1 MAETAFDITND
12 ETIPTA
18 DRPYVNRLR
27 RFLHDTD
34 VLNTLEQVQE
44 SQNVDLYF
52 ALQDS
57 LDEINVTPPITTYTS
72 FSSVPWS
79 ILKLGG
85 TLNILVSQ
93 GILSA
98 RNQLTFNDTGGI
110 QVSDYDKYGRYVNW
124 FNVLIN
130 KYLRAVQSWKVTK
143 NVEDAY
149 GEGISSEYYDLGEGI

>member
-1 MAETAFDITND
+1 MGDTVFDVTND

-27 RFLHDTD
+27 RFLQDQA
-34 VLNTLEQVQE
+34 VLNTLDQVQE
-44 SQNVDLYF
+44 STNVDIYF

-57 LDEINVTPPITTYTS
+57 LDEINITPPVTTHSS
-72 FSSVPWS
+72 FSDVPWS

-98 RNQLTFNDTGGI
+98 RNQLTYNDTGGI
-110 QVSDYDKYGRYVNW
+110 QVSDIDKYGRYINW

-130 KYLRAVQSWKVTK
+130 KYLRAITSWKVTK

-149 GEGISSEYYDLGEGI
+149 GEGIPSEYGDIGEA